1 MRVRC
6 IAVYTAKV
14 PIDHV
19 ASFAKG
25 ASQMQM
31 SVAIGPYGSYDPV
44 ETPKPRSGDL
54 LGPNCLRGP
63 LVKCFK
69 FDVLYF
75 IKCPPPPPAP
85 LTHTHAHTLNKA
97 TKLFTTR
104 TRARTL
110 ARTALDCTPQHA
122 DSGERERGA
131 RRHSRVAGALRTRC
145 GPHRLP
151 QLTPALTY
159 PCAAAALGS
168 E

>member
-1 MRVRC
+1 
-6 IAVYTAKV
+6 
-14 PIDHV
+14 
-19 ASFAKG
+19 
-25 ASQMQM
+25 M
-31 SVAIGPYGSYDPV
+31 SVAIGPYLWVLYDPV
-44 ETPKPRSGDL
+44 VCGNPKIA
-54 LGPNCLRGP
+54 LGISWGRTVSLHVVHLSNVSSLM
-63 LVKCFK
+63 
-69 FDVLYF
+69 YN
-75 IKCPPPPPAP
+75 KCPPPPPAP
-85 LTHTHAHTLNKA
+85 LRTHTHTGRAHTLNKA